1 MSSVRNQTG
10 SAAVPKTSCVEPP
23 PTSTTAMLAG
33 GVGNVETTP
42 ANASRPSSSALSG
55 RTGSRVAAEI
65 ASTSSL
71 PFLPC
76 RAGAVT
82 STSIRAAP
90 SLAASRA

>member
-10 SAAVPKTSCVEPP
+10 PAAVPKTSCVDPP
-23 PTSTTAMLAG
+23 PTSQTAMLAG
-33 GVGNVETTP
+33 GAGNVESTP

-55 RTGSRVAAEI
+55 RTGSPVADEI
-65 ASTSSL
+65 AATSSS
-71 PFLPC
+71 PFVPC

-82 STSIRAAP
+82 STSIREAP